1 MEAYYLYLK
10 TIHLIFTV
18 LWFVGLSAIGYVF
31 VQHLE
36 ASQKTNPEKETLLKK
51 FKSISKFIW
60 KKIAWPSMILSFF
73 FGIWLVSYRSFYL
86 SDGWM
91 QLKIAFV
98 FILILLHLQYDRIF
112 KKLQS
117 DEIAYTPAGMKLFN
131 LFPVLIFVF
140 ITFLSILRH
149 GINWIYGSLILFCF
163 IFLAARVLLL
173 FKKIKTKRKPLN

>member
-10 TIHLIFTV
+10 AIHLIFSV
-18 LWFVGLSAIGYVF
+18 LWFFGLGSIGYIF

-36 ASQKTNPEKETLLKK
+36 ASQKPMPEKTILIKK
-51 FKSISKFIW
+51 FKTVSKIIW

-91 QLKIAFV
+91 QIKSMLV

-131 LFPVLIFVF
+131 VFPALIFIF
-140 ITFLSILRH
+140 IIFLSILRH
-149 GINWIYGSLILFCF
+149 GINWIYGSIV
-163 IFLAARVLLL
+163 FLGFLLVLGIGS
-173 FKKIKTKRKPLN
+173 KYYRKWRKSRR